1 MSSRNV
7 VSRGRTERVTD
18 AGGSSLNS
26 PQDGKTSGN
35 RVDCF
40 HTRLAEAPSF
50 HVRVSEGPRMWS
62 SRCSRSPGE
71 ERISFPLGQ
80 MARGELVRRASGPCK
95 IDHESRSIQIKV
107 NTGPLAFSIASARWR
122 LREYSGGGGGG

>member
-1 MSSRNV
+1 
-7 VSRGRTERVTD
+7 
-18 AGGSSLNS
+18 
-26 PQDGKTSGN
+26 
-35 RVDCF
+35 
-40 HTRLAEAPSF
+40 
-50 HVRVSEGPRMWS
+50 MWS

-107 NTGPLAFSIASARWR
+107 NTGPLALLNSLSALEVAGILGGRGRGEGGSFSSPSEDRR
-122 LREYSGGGGGG
+122 H

>member
-1 MSSRNV
+1 
-7 VSRGRTERVTD
+7 
-18 AGGSSLNS
+18 
-26 PQDGKTSGN
+26 
-35 RVDCF
+35 
-40 HTRLAEAPSF
+40 
-50 HVRVSEGPRMWS
+50 MWS

-122 LREYSGGGGGG
+122 LREYSGGGGGGWEGLSPLHLKTGDIETRVPRCSQ